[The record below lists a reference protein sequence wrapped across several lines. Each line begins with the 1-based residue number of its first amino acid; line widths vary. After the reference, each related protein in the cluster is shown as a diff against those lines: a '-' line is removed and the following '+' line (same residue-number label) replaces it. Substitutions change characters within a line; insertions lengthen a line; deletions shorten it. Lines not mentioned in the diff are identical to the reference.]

1 MSVKTVEIIEK
12 LKSLSLIETSELVKQ
27 IENTLNVDASLSP
40 INFPVVINNVTD
52 EKDIESKQTEFDVIL
67 EEVPSNKKIEILKL
81 IRGITGLSLKDTKD
95 FVDSVPKT
103 VKTGIAI
110 AEAEKIKEQLETAEA
125 KVSIK

>member
-1 MSVKTVEIIEK
+1 MSVKTEEIIEK

-103 VKTGIAI
+103 VNTGIAI

>member
-67 EEVPSNKKIEILKL
+67 EEVPSNKKIEILKF

>member
-1 MSVKTVEIIEK
+1 MSVKTEEIIEK

-81 IRGITGLSLKDTKD
+81 IRGLTGLSLKDTKD

-103 VKTGIAI
+103 VNTLMPSLYDMYI
-110 AEAEKIKEQLETAEA
+110 
-125 KVSIK
+125 